1 MKFIL
6 IKFEKNLIL
15 NKNIIKSNFNNKN
28 IYFINKINK
37 IIYKNIFLFN

>member
-28 IYFINKINK
+28 IYFINKIK
-37 IIYKNIFLFN
+37 